1 MLKKTLAITTAIAAL
16 ALGLGTAGAFATQAE
31 QTEKLWIH
39 VRVHDG
45 KDGNVSINF
54 PVTMVEK
61 MAQNITAEA
70 KGESRLRFNDE
81 DITVAEL
88 REMWNEVRKQPDATF
103 ITVEDISSKVRIAKR
118 GGYLIVR
125 AREDRAGR
133 DKDVEMKIPAT
144 VVDALLSA
152 PGERLDVAAAMRALA
167 RHGEGELVTVSG
179 TGETVRIWVDE
190 SADSR

>member
-1 MLKKTLAITTAIAAL
+1 MIKKTLAIAAL
-16 ALGLGTAGAFATQAE
+16 ALGLGTAGAFAA

-39 VRVHDG
+39 VHVKDG
-45 KDGNVSINF
+45 KDSNVSINL
-54 PVTMVEK
+54 PISMVEK
-61 MAQNITAEA
+61 MAGSIAA
-70 KGESRLRFNDE
+70 DSKGESRLRFNDE

-103 ITVEDISSKVRIAKR
+103 ITVDDTDSKVRIAKR

-125 AREDRAGR
+125 AREDRAGGR
-133 DKDVEMKIPAT
+133 DEDVEMKIPAT

-190 SADSR
+190 SSESR

>member
-1 MLKKTLAITTAIAAL
+1 MLIKRTFALATL
-16 ALGLGTAGAFATQAE
+16 ALGLGTAGAFAAQNE
-31 QTEKLWIH
+31 NLWIH
-39 VRVHDG
+39 IHVKDG
-45 KDGNVSINF
+45 KDGNVSINL
-54 PVTMVEK
+54 PVSMVEK
-61 MAQNITAEA
+61 MAKNITTSTE
-70 KGESRLRFNDE
+70 GESKLRFNDE

-88 REMWNEVRKQPDATF
+88 RDMWSDLRRQPDATF
-103 ITVEDISSKVRIAKR
+103 ITVDDTHSKVRVAKR

-125 AREDRAGR
+125 SR
-133 DKDVEMKIPAT
+133 DKQEEVEMKIPGT

-190 SADSR
+190 TSETR